1 MREGVRWS
9 FLTCHT
15 IRESAQIVSYFPKLE
30 QSFSGVKVIAMNT
43 KETAKALP
51 KAVFLCV
58 LVEGPLPGQELFLL
72 LWDLGPTRYEAKFY
86 LMIVTFDTF
95 MVPFNQKF

>member
-15 IRESAQIVSYFPKLE
+15 IRKVPRLSAIFLSLNKG
-30 QSFSGVKVIAMNT
+30 FSGVKVFAMNT

-51 KAVFLCV
+51 KAVFVCV
-58 LVEGPLPGQELFLL
+58 S
-72 LWDLGPTRYEAKFY
+72 
-86 LMIVTFDTF
+86 
-95 MVPFNQKF
+95 

>member
-15 IRESAQIVSYFPKLE
+15 IRESAQIVSCFPKLE
-30 QSFSGVKVIAMNT
+30 QSFSGVKVFAMNT

-51 KAVFLCV
+51 KAVFFVCV
-58 LVEGPLPGQELFLL
+58 S
-72 LWDLGPTRYEAKFY
+72 
-86 LMIVTFDTF
+86 
-95 MVPFNQKF
+95 